1 MRLKKLKMVAFGPY
15 KDEQIVDFSEF
26 SDDSLFLITGE
37 TGSGKT
43 TIFDAIC
50 FVLYG
55 DVSGQ
60 RKEPKTLKSDFADV
74 KKICYVELEFEVHN
88 KTYFIK
94 RTPEQI
100 VKKAKGDGLK
110 QQKHTAEL
118 TLPDG
123 KIITN
128 LKEISNNLVD
138 EILGVDKE
146 NFNKLLMLPQ
156 GKFQKLLT
164 EKGEEQVNTFRKIFG
179 TTIYEQIAN
188 RLFEEKQNLKRE
200 YESKVYQN
208 EKKLNECFFGMEDEV
223 DSDLNFL
230 DKFKIAKEKNE
241 HSKKE
246 LEKVEKE
253 IEEKDLKLKEVEVL
267 INNVKIYLEKE
278 KEKKDLERN
287 KEDLSLT
294 IFSREEF
301 NKKKEILNKIENL
314 KAYYGFW
321 QEKEIQKKQ
330 KETSLNNLKQEQKS
344 QQDKM
349 QKILEEFKNVEV
361 FENKL
366 SVVLENQNKFN
377 VILNNFELLKNIKT
391 KVNGLN
397 KDVFSLKKD
406 KEKLEQKIKL
416 KDLYLKIEE
425 KKELNEEIKIYIKT
439 KKEQNILE
447 KDIKNLKQR
456 YLDGCKDFYE
466 QSAYFLAKK
475 LKKGK
480 KCPVCGSLEH
490 PSPKLAVSSSF
501 VDRNILQNLRETILK
516 NEEKLNGVLVKVET
530 VTKRLEQKGLNFKG
544 TEILKFLK
552 NSLNEQIELENIFKS
567 QKKGLNLNLDEKYEE
582 ELLNLNV
589 LIEKKNANI
598 FELEKQMEEFLK
610 KIPKELHI
618 ESELKKYKKKLL
630 DSKKELEEKI
640 NIIKKQK
647 EDEEKVLNDIN
658 SRLEN
663 SECNFFELEKEERT
677 KKADFFNRL
686 EKTGNSFDEFKK
698 YYDSFSSIQK
708 YVEDFEK
715 ILKEIEEI
723 DIKIKTIEK
732 DLASF
737 KVLNLEDL
745 KEKKEKIIF
754 NLNELKTKEKILIED
769 IAVKKSCLKDIKFNL
784 EHIEKLE
791 EDYKVAKILSEVAK
805 GSKKRVSFEKYV
817 LTACLN
823 EVLVFANE
831 WFKKATANRYSFY
844 NLNFQDCLN
853 FNVFDSYSG
862 KIRHVSTLSGGEIFA
877 ASLALCLGLCG
888 RVCSL
893 NGGVQLDIML
903 IDEGFGTL
911 DSSYLDSVVSC
922 LINLKKAGR
931 QIGIISHIP
940 ELKNKIKSQIRIKK
954 NKEGGSKILLN
965 G

>member
-15 KDEQIVDFSEF
+15 KDEQVIDFSKF
-26 SDDSLFLITGE
+26 LDDSLFLITGE

-60 RKEPKTLKSDFADV
+60 RKDAKTLKSDFSDI
-74 KKICYVELEFEVHN
+74 KKTCYVELEFEVNN
-88 KTYFIK
+88 KIYFIK
-94 RTPEQI
+94 RTPEQFI
-100 VKKAKGDGLK
+100 KKSKGDGLK

-118 TLPDG
+118 ILPDG

-128 LKEISNNLVD
+128 LKEISNMLVE

-200 YESKVYQN
+200 YDLKVYQN
-208 EKKLNECFFGMEDEV
+208 EKKINECFFEIEDEKE
-223 DSDLNFL
+223 LNFL
-230 DKFKIAKEKNE
+230 DKFKIAQDKNE
-241 HSKKE
+241 ELKKE
-246 LEKVEKE
+246 LEE
-253 IEEKDLKLKEVEVL
+253 IEEEINKKDLKLKEVEVL
-267 INNVKIYLEKE
+267 INSVKIYFEKE
-278 KEKKDLERN
+278 REKKDLEQK
-287 KEDLSLT
+287 KENLSLK
-294 IFSREEF
+294 ISSKEEF
-301 NKKKEILNKIENL
+301 NKKKEILNKLENL
-314 KAYYGFW
+314 KAYYKFW

-330 KETSLNNLKQEQKS
+330 KENVLNNLKEEQKN
-344 QQDKM
+344 QQNRM

-366 SVVLENQNKFN
+366 LIVLEKQNRFN

-391 KVNGLN
+391 KIDVLN
-397 KDVFSLKKD
+397 KEVFNLEKE

-416 KDLYLKIEE
+416 KELYLKIEE
-425 KKELNEEIKIYIKT
+425 KKELNEEIKIYVKE
-439 KKEQNILE
+439 KKEKDILE
-447 KDIKNLKQR
+447 KEIENLKQK
-456 YLDGCKDFYE
+456 YLNGCKDFYE
-466 QSAYFLAKK
+466 QNAYLLAKQ

-490 PSPKLAVSSSF
+490 PSPKVVAVSSV
-501 VDRNILQNLRETILK
+501 VDKNVLQNLRETILK
-516 NEEKLNGVLVKVET
+516 SEKKLNDVLVRLKT
-530 VTKRLEQKGLNFKG
+530 ITKSLEQKDLNFKEE
-544 TEILKFLK
+544 EISNFLK
-552 NSLNEQIELENIFKS
+552 SSLKEQLELENSFKI
-567 QKKGLNLNLDEKYEE
+567 QKKGLNLNFNEKYEE
-582 ELLNLNV
+582 ELLNLNM

-598 FELEKQMEEFLK
+598 FELKKQKEEFLE
-610 KIPKELHI
+610 KIPKELHK
-618 ESELKKYKKKLL
+618 EFELKKYETKLL
-630 DSKKELEEKI
+630 NLRKELEKNI
-640 NIIKKQK
+640 NTIKKQK
-647 EDEEKVLNDIN
+647 EDEEKVLSNIDLK
-658 SRLEN
+658 LEN
-663 SECNFFELEKEERT
+663 LKVSFLELEKEEQE
-677 KKADFFNRL
+677 KKSDFFDRL
-686 EKTGNSFDEFKK
+686 KQTNNSFDEFKE
-698 YYDSFSSIQK
+698 YYNSFSSIQK

-715 ILKEIEEI
+715 ILKEVEEI
-723 DIKIKTIEK
+723 NIKIKTIEK

-737 KVLNLEDL
+737 KVLNLDEL
-745 KEKKEKIIF
+745 EEKKEEIAL
-754 NLNELKTKEKILIED
+754 NLDELKTKEKALIEE
-769 IAVKKSCLKDIKFNL
+769 IAVKKSCLKEIKFNL
-784 EHIEKLE
+784 EDIEKLE
-791 EDYKVAKILSEVAK
+791 EDYKIAKILSEVAK

-831 WFKKATANRYSFY
+831 WFKKATANRYFFY
-844 NLNFQDCLN
+844 NLDFQDCLN
-853 FNVFDSYSG
+853 FNVFDTYSG
-862 KIRHVSTLSGGEIFA
+862 KIRHVSTLSGGETFA

-893 NGGVQLDIML
+893 KGGVQLDTML

-931 QIGIISHIP
+931 QIGVISHIP
-940 ELKNKIKSQIRIKK
+940 ELKNRIRSQIIIKK
-954 NKEGGSKILLN
+954 SKEGGSKVLLK